1 MLLIFDYYYLKEG
14 QLLKFILCQSCIKDA
29 QNSFKKKMHILNTI
43 IKLKAQNN
51 FKIKKLNARIEL

>member
-1 MLLIFDYYYLKEG
+1 MLLIFDYYYFKEG

-29 QNSFKKKMHILNTI
+29 HNSFKKKMHILNTI
-43 IKLKAQNN
+43 FKLEAQNN